1 MSFTIEDMMLTSEK
15 RYEMKFLA
23 GKNGWANSISWV
35 HLLEDTTII
44 QNFWGK
50 EVAVTTGLGFPEKED
65 WMRLARKLNR
75 YHASGLIINVGQYI
89 REIPE
94 ELMAYCD
101 ENDLPLLT
109 VPWEVRLSDMIKDFS
124 IRVFVQDNTDEQIA
138 TALIAA
144 IETPDN
150 QTAYRRELWQ
160 YFDVDGSF
168 QVLLLTCEGLDAM
181 DMVERRKLS
190 YRIQVYLEDITHNA
204 SFFYYNSDFVLVANA
219 VPEETL
225 YQLIEGAIKRGE
237 KRMPERKLRV
247 GIGSKCK
254 DISRLSVSY
263 RRAKAAVQMAMTQKR
278 QVVKFDDCGLYR
290 LLYMVEDTGVLQEI
304 ETECLAALEEYDR
317 KYNAGYVETLQSY
330 LKHNGSIQAVAEELY
345 THRNTVLYRLGNI
358 RKVLGNE
365 LKTPEERLPYQ
376 MAFYIRSM
384 NEVLKGPGRYPGAFF
399 ERGLSIRHFT
409 IISAAQEQE

>member
-1 MSFTIEDMMLTSEK
+1 MRRIRKGRYMSFTIEDMMLTSEK

-247 GIGSKCK
+247 GIGSKCM

-358 RKVLGNE
+358 RTVLGNE

-384 NEVLKGPGRYPGAFF
+384 HGAQTGS
-399 ERGLSIRHFT
+399 E
-409 IISAAQEQE
+409 

>member
-138 TALIAA
+138 AALIAA

-150 QTAYRRELWQ
+150 QTAYRKELWQ

-219 VPEETL
+219 VQEEAL
-225 YQLIEGAIKRGE
+225 YQLIEGAIGE

-247 GIGSKCK
+247 GIGSKCM

-384 NEVLKGPGRYPGAFF
+384 HGAQTGS
-399 ERGLSIRHFT
+399 E
-409 IISAAQEQE
+409 

>member
-138 TALIAA
+138 AALIAA

-150 QTAYRRELWQ
+150 QTAYRKELWQ
-160 YFDVDGSF
+160 YFDVDGIF

-237 KRMPERKLRV
+237 KRMPERKLHV
-247 GIGSKCK
+247 GIGSKCM

-384 NEVLKGPGRYPGAFF
+384 HGV
-399 ERGLSIRHFT
+399 
-409 IISAAQEQE
+409 QEGSE

>member
-1 MSFTIEDMMLTSEK
+1 MKAHVRRIRKGRYMSFTIEDMMLTSEK

-50 EVAVTTGLGFPEKED
+50 EVAVTTGLGSPEKED

-150 QTAYRRELWQ
+150 QTAYRKELWQ

-219 VPEETL
+219 VQEEAL

-247 GIGSKCK
+247 GIGSKCM

-384 NEVLKGPGRYPGAFF
+384 HGVQ
-399 ERGLSIRHFT
+399 ERS
-409 IISAAQEQE
+409 E

>member
-1 MSFTIEDMMLTSEK
+1 MKAHVRRIRKGRYMSFTIEDMMLTSEK

-150 QTAYRRELWQ
+150 QTAYRKELWQ

-219 VPEETL
+219 VQEEAL

-247 GIGSKCK
+247 GIGSKCM

-278 QVVKFDDCGLYR
+278 QMVKFDDCGLYR

-304 ETECLAALEEYDR
+304 ETECLAVLEEYDR

-384 NEVLKGPGRYPGAFF
+384 HGVQ
-399 ERGLSIRHFT
+399 ERS
-409 IISAAQEQE
+409 E

>member
-94 ELMAYCD
+94 ELIAYCD

-247 GIGSKCK
+247 GIGSKCM

-278 QVVKFDDCGLYR
+278 QVVKFDDGGLYR

-384 NEVLKGPGRYPGAFF
+384 HGVQ
-399 ERGLSIRHFT
+399 ERS
-409 IISAAQEQE
+409 E

>member
-1 MSFTIEDMMLTSEK
+1 MSFTIEDMILTAEN

-23 GKNGWANSISWV
+23 GQNGWANSISWV

-150 QTAYRRELWQ
+150 QTAYRKELWQ

-247 GIGSKCK
+247 GIGSKCM

-384 NEVLKGPGRYPGAFF
+384 HGAQTGS
-399 ERGLSIRHFT
+399 E
-409 IISAAQEQE
+409 

>member
-1 MSFTIEDMMLTSEK
+1 MKVHVRRIRKGRYMSFTIEDMMLTSEK

-219 VPEETL
+219 VPEEAL
-225 YQLIEGAIKRGE
+225 YQLIEGAIKRGK

-247 GIGSKCK
+247 GIGSKCM

-384 NEVLKGPGRYPGAFF
+384 HGVQ
-399 ERGLSIRHFT
+399 ERS
-409 IISAAQEQE
+409 E

>member
-1 MSFTIEDMMLTSEK
+1 MKAHVRRIRKGRYMSFTIEDMMLTSEK

-247 GIGSKCK
+247 GIGSKCM

-263 RRAKAAVQMAMTQKR
+263 RRAKAAVQMAMAQKR
-278 QVVKFDDCGLYR
+278 QVVKFDDGGLYR

-384 NEVLKGPGRYPGAFF
+384 HGVQ
-399 ERGLSIRHFT
+399 ERS
-409 IISAAQEQE
+409 E

>member
-219 VPEETL
+219 VQEEAL

-247 GIGSKCK
+247 GIGSKCM

-278 QVVKFDDCGLYR
+278 QVVKFDDGGLYR

-384 NEVLKGPGRYPGAFF
+384 HGVQ
-399 ERGLSIRHFT
+399 ERS
-409 IISAAQEQE
+409 E

>member
-94 ELMAYCD
+94 ELIAYCD

-219 VPEETL
+219 VPEEAL

-247 GIGSKCK
+247 GIGSKCM

-263 RRAKAAVQMAMTQKR
+263 RRAKAAVQMAMAQKR

-384 NEVLKGPGRYPGAFF
+384 HGVQ
-399 ERGLSIRHFT
+399 ERS
-409 IISAAQEQE
+409 E

>member
-89 REIPE
+89 REILE

-219 VPEETL
+219 VPEEAL

-247 GIGSKCK
+247 GIGSKCM

-278 QVVKFDDCGLYR
+278 QVVKFDDGGLYR

-384 NEVLKGPGRYPGAFF
+384 HGVQ
-399 ERGLSIRHFT
+399 ERS
-409 IISAAQEQE
+409 E

>member
-1 MSFTIEDMMLTSEK
+1 MKAHVRRIRKGRYMSFTIEDMMLTSEK

-150 QTAYRRELWQ
+150 QTAYRKELWQ

-219 VPEETL
+219 VQEEAL

-247 GIGSKCK
+247 GIGSKCM

-263 RRAKAAVQMAMTQKR
+263 RRAKAAVQMAVTQKR

-384 NEVLKGPGRYPGAFF
+384 HGVQ
-399 ERGLSIRHFT
+399 ERS
-409 IISAAQEQE
+409 E

>member
-1 MSFTIEDMMLTSEK
+1 MKVHVRRIRKGRYMSFTIEDMMLTSEK

-219 VPEETL
+219 VPEEAL

-247 GIGSKCK
+247 GIGSTCM

-263 RRAKAAVQMAMTQKR
+263 RRAKAAVQMAMAQKR
-278 QVVKFDDCGLYR
+278 QVVKFDDGGLYR

-384 NEVLKGPGRYPGAFF
+384 HGVQ
-399 ERGLSIRHFT
+399 ERS
-409 IISAAQEQE
+409 E

>member
-1 MSFTIEDMMLTSEK
+1 MRRIRKGRYMSFTIEDMMLTSEK

-138 TALIAA
+138 AALIAA

-150 QTAYRRELWQ
+150 QTAYRKELWQ

-247 GIGSKCK
+247 GIGSKCM

-263 RRAKAAVQMAMTQKR
+263 RRAKAAVQMAMTQKK

-384 NEVLKGPGRYPGAFF
+384 HGV
-399 ERGLSIRHFT
+399 
-409 IISAAQEQE
+409 QEGSE

>member
-1 MSFTIEDMMLTSEK
+1 MKAHVRRIRKGRYMSFTIEDMMLTSEK

-150 QTAYRRELWQ
+150 QTAYRKELWQ

-219 VPEETL
+219 VQEEAL

-247 GIGSKCK
+247 GIGSKCM

-278 QVVKFDDCGLYR
+278 QMVKFDDCGLYR

-384 NEVLKGPGRYPGAFF
+384 HGVQ
-399 ERGLSIRHFT
+399 ERS
-409 IISAAQEQE
+409 E

>member
-219 VPEETL
+219 VPEEAL

-247 GIGSKCK
+247 GIGSKCM

-304 ETECLAALEEYDR
+304 ETECLAALEEYDL

-384 NEVLKGPGRYPGAFF
+384 HGVQ
-399 ERGLSIRHFT
+399 ERS
-409 IISAAQEQE
+409 E

>member
-1 MSFTIEDMMLTSEK
+1 MKVHVRRIRKGRYMSFTIEDMMLTSEK

-94 ELMAYCD
+94 ELIAYCD

-219 VPEETL
+219 VPEEAL

-247 GIGSKCK
+247 GIGSKCM

-278 QVVKFDDCGLYR
+278 QVVKFDNCGLYR

-345 THRNTVLYRLGNI
+345 THRNTVLYRLGHI
-358 RKVLGNE
+358 RKGLGNE

-384 NEVLKGPGRYPGAFF
+384 HGVQ
-399 ERGLSIRHFT
+399 ERS
-409 IISAAQEQE
+409 E

>member
-15 RYEMKFLA
+15 RYELKFLA

-94 ELMAYCD
+94 ELIAYCD

-124 IRVFVQDNTDEQIA
+124 IRVFVQDNTDEPIA

-219 VPEETL
+219 VPEEAL

-247 GIGSKCK
+247 GIGSKCM

-384 NEVLKGPGRYPGAFF
+384 HGAQTGS
-399 ERGLSIRHFT
+399 E
-409 IISAAQEQE
+409 

>member
-1 MSFTIEDMMLTSEK
+1 MKAHVRRIRKGRYMSFTIEDMMLTSEK

-150 QTAYRRELWQ
+150 QTAYRKELWQ

-204 SFFYYNSDFVLVANA
+204 SFFYSNSDFVLVANA
-219 VPEETL
+219 VQEEAL

-247 GIGSKCK
+247 GIGSKCM

-384 NEVLKGPGRYPGAFF
+384 HGVQ
-399 ERGLSIRHFT
+399 ERS
-409 IISAAQEQE
+409 E